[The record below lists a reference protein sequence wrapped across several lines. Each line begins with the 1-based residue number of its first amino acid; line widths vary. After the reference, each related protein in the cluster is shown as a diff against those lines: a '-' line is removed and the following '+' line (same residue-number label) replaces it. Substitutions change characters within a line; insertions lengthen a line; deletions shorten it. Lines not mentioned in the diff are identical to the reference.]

1 MQAPSPRGVQGP
13 GGHSTSHRSRGTLHF
28 LFMRWSRGTLHFL
41 FMRWSRGTLHF
52 LFMRREFF
60 REAMAQVSRVSA
72 TNPVE

>member
-13 GGHSTSHRSRGTLHF
+13 GGHSTSHR
-28 LFMRWSRGTLHFL
+28 SRGTLHFL